1 MASIIAFFAGLN
13 KANRDLLPPRVAE
26 SVRDLIAGLENKL
39 NFTQFN
45 TYLASFQSHLEDFN
59 NPHQV
64 DASLFLEELIY
75 NIYLEYVKIAVPAV
89 DYATWRTQYLN
100 TVDLLELIRRIVLN
114 AYLYSD
120 ALDVQST
127 SLMRQG
133 LEVDGK
139 FVTVNGKIITIG
151 AAGELVEG
159 VGGKVNL
166 PLTEDWGVLPVG
178 QIGTVVSLPVWY
190 HTRDGFLQELFNP
203 AAFGTAAPVLD
214 FTDKAVA
221 DGYYYT
227 DAYPAGMA
235 INSSGVS
242 SGIPTAAF
250 NGDISVTRLDDVGAT
265 ETLIIPVKLQIE
277 QTAIVSPD
285 VVFGTNLPGDTKVF
299 DRPPVYNASWYL
311 PDPSLKATASG
322 STYLYDPIDL
332 KIRQIEMA
340 LYVRLAMDDS
350 NVNARSIFSLS
361 DSTDTSTATAT
372 LTLSYAENGD
382 TLDLV
387 ATYSRTGFTDQQK
400 AVPCSYHAIMI
411 VVSKGKIC
419 IYGYDAT
426 QVMNLLVTLDTTSVP
441 LTTVLSY
448 FKTAVPFQLSMGND
462 CIEEM
467 TVYPIGNDDDPDT
480 IALSLLSSQ

>member
-26 SVRDLIAGLENKL
+26 SIRDLIAGLEDKL

-45 TYLASFQSHLEDFN
+45 TYMASFQSHLADFN
-59 NPHQV
+59 NPHKINT
-64 DASLFLEELIY
+64 ALFLDELIY

-178 QIGTVVSLPVWY
+178 QFGMPVTLPVWY

-203 AAFGTAAPVLD
+203 AEFGTSAPVLD
-214 FTDKAVA
+214 FTDTSVS
-221 DGYYYT
+221 GGHYST
-227 DAYPAGMA
+227 GAYPEGMA
-235 INSSGVS
+235 LSSDGTS
-242 SGIPTAAF
+242 TGIPTAPF
-250 NGDISVTRLDDVGAT
+250 DGDISVTRLDDVGGT
-265 ETLIIPVKLQIE
+265 ETLLIPIKLQIE
-277 QTAIVSPD
+277 QSAIVSPD

-299 DRPPVYNASWYL
+299 ARPPVYNASWYL
-311 PDPSLKATASG
+311 PDPTLTPAAAG
-322 STYLYDPIDL
+322 SAYLYEPIDL

-340 LYVRLAMDDS
+340 FYVRLGMSDG
-350 NVNARSIFSLS
+350 NASGRNIFSLS
-361 DSTDTSTATAT
+361 DAADPAATTAS
-372 LTLSYAENGD
+372 LTISYAENGD
-382 TLDLV
+382 TIDV
-387 ATYSRTGFTDQQK
+387 VGVYSRTGFTDQQH
-400 AVPCSYHAIMI
+400 AVPCSYHALVI
-411 VVSKGKIC
+411 VVGKGNIYV
-419 IYGYDAT
+419 YGYDGT
-426 QVMNLLVTLDTTSVP
+426 RQINLLFTLDSTTVP
-441 LTTVLSY
+441 LTTVLSH
-448 FKTAVPFQLSMGND
+448 FRTAVPFQLSMGND

-467 TVYPIGNDDDPDT
+467 TVYPIGDDDIPDNV
-480 IALSLLSSQ
+480 ALSLLSSQ